1 MAAHIVRLG
10 SPRGPAEGPRLGTVR
25 RPPRGVPKADFAR
38 LDYYDVWLPVLAPS
52 QALLTAVGG
61 PHAVAAQWAV
71 FAQRYLTEMKAPAA
85 AQMLDVLAAL
95 SHSASFALGCYCADA
110 SHCHRSLLEQ
120 LLHARGAICVR
131 AG

>member
-10 SPRGPAEGPRLGTVR
+10 SPRSAEEGPRLGTVR

-61 PHAVAAQWAV
+61 PHAVAAQWAT
-71 FAQRYLTEMKAPAA
+71 FSRHFLTEMKAPAA
-85 AQMLDVLAAL
+85 AQFLDALAAL
-95 SHSASFALGCYCADA
+95 SHTASFALGCYCVDA
-110 SHCHRSLLEQ
+110 THCHRSLLRQ
-120 LLHARGAICVR
+120 LLIGRGAHCVS